1 MSDTILNQ
9 ILQNQNAMS
18 EKIGGITE
26 IVKRHDEVTFPNIE
40 NSLTRIESKHN
51 QDYLQYVKKA
61 EEQDRRIVVLEAD
74 YTRRAKRGESVK
86 KGWASIAWAVIEKG
100 VLIAIG
106 TLIVSWRQVL
116 EHFK

>member
-1 MSDTILNQ
+1 MQDTILNQ

-40 NSLTRIESKHN
+40 GTLTRIESKHN
-51 QDYLQYVKKA
+51 QDYLQFIA
-61 EEQDRRIVVLEAD
+61 EKEALNRRLLPLESD
-74 YTRRAKRGESVK
+74 YNKRVQRGDSVK
-86 KGWASIAWAVIEKG
+86 KGWTSIAWAVIEKG